1 VSEMFVPADEATR
14 EEIRTQIDMSMCV
27 EAGAGTG
34 KTTVLVDRVVELLS
48 RGPHG
53 VDDIAVMTFTDAAA
67 AELAARVREKLET
80 ALAAS
85 SEPSERT
92 RLENALLGLYRAQ
105 IATIHAFATNILRE
119 RPVEARLDPR
129 FTVLDPLGAAQR
141 FDESWRE
148 WLDETLAS
156 EVPQISTAINR
167 GLDVKQMRVIA
178 EAVHAHRYLL
188 PLTHQAPPSPD
199 IDGFAAML
207 EQCAAELDQLRSSC
221 IEESDGAHENAGE
234 LIEFAAQYRDAQP
247 SERER
252 LIMFRAPQPKLN
264 VGKQGNWQ
272 PAADCART
280 KQLLRDYREHLQ
292 EIGDSLRLDALAG
305 VLPLI
310 EAFVRDHE
318 HKRRADGEA
327 EYDDLLIWA
336 RNLLRDDLEVRSYFQ
351 ERFPRIFVDE
361 FQDTDPLQA
370 EIVMYIAAGSDGHG
384 DWRHLQPGAGRL
396 FIVGD
401 PKQSI
406 YRFRRA
412 DIRVYDEVK
421 SGPLEGTVK
430 AIVQNFRSHPEII
443 GWANTVFDR
452 LLIEEP
458 GVQPGNVALKPLLSG
473 VDAGRPPIVVVHGTR
488 ADVTPTEARK
498 EEAQILAEMIRRAVQ
513 DEHWPVRDRR
523 SGAERA
529 VQWRDIAILMP
540 ARTDVEH
547 YTDALAAADIPHRLE
562 GSRTFYVR
570 QEVRDVIACLRAI
583 DDPLDHVSLIGALR
597 SRACGCSD
605 EELFLWRE
613 HDGGLDLRVDPPEIE
628 PQTVKDALDMLVG
641 LRRARRSLSLPELV
655 RAVLR
660 ETGLVELALS
670 EKHGE
675 QGAANLLKL
684 AEQAQAFAGSGG
696 GLRAFTRWLGEQ
708 RDEESE
714 EQEAGSVEEVDD
726 VVRLVTVH
734 SAKGLEYP
742 IVALA
747 NLNRKIPTNRKRSIP
762 DAESARLH
770 LSIGQGSDGDGR
782 FETVGYADAEEAE
795 NRMID
800 AEALRLL
807 YVAAT
812 RARDHMIIPVAGP
825 EGKENGMLE
834 WLLPDLPHPD
844 SGEQCP
850 DGCFL
855 YELDDLPERPEAE
868 REPPAGKQAV
878 NAALEARE
886 HWQTEQEHM
895 LGTARRER
903 TIVTATSTERLWTR
917 PLTVEVTEGEGAIV
931 ATGEGAPLPLGDAL
945 HRVMEFVDLNN
956 PSDLQGLVAAVAH
969 ESALTDREDELLA
982 LGNAC
987 LASPTVKLAA
997 ISDAC
1002 WREVPFGIVDADD
1015 ALTFGRM
1022 DLIYREDDRLVI
1034 VDYKTDMVPN
1044 GVSVAVQG
1052 HRGQAEVYAR
1062 AAKAATGLDVDRV
1075 VFVFARAGG
1084 AEAAIPKAELSSP
1097 EGD

>member
-1 VSEMFVPADEATR
+1 MRGLEQWRERLSLYIEGQRYEQEQGDEQEDGPSYTHEHAD
-14 EEIRTQIDMSMCV
+14 
-27 EAGAGTG
+27 
-34 KTTVLVDRVVELLS
+34 
-48 RGPHG
+48 
-53 VDDIAVMTFTDAAA
+53 
-67 AELAARVREKLET
+67 
-80 ALAAS
+80 AAS
-85 SEPSERT
+85 SLLRFVEELAERFAARSESATWSEHIAYLGSLFGDYVKGSEQLIGSLEPLGELDMLGERVSFDRFRDAVAAT
-92 RLENALLGLYRAQ
+92 IEGLRVEDVTDQRPAAFARRGVNLLDVNSLRHLRFSAVALLGLTERA
-105 IATIHAFATNILRE
+105 F
-119 RPVEARLDPR
+119 PPPARQ
-129 FTVLDPLGAAQR
+129 DPL
-141 FDESWRE
+141 
-148 WLDETLAS
+148 
-156 EVPQISTAINR
+156 
-167 GLDVKQMRVIA
+167 
-178 EAVHAHRYLL
+178 
-188 PLTHQAPPSPD
+188 
-199 IDGFAAML
+199 
-207 EQCAAELDQLRSSC
+207 
-221 IEESDGAHENAGE
+221 
-234 LIEFAAQYRDAQP
+234 
-247 SERER
+247 
-252 LIMFRAPQPKLN
+252 
-264 VGKQGNWQ
+264 
-272 PAADCART
+272 
-280 KQLLRDYREHLQ
+280 
-292 EIGDSLRLDALAG
+292 
-305 VLPLI
+305 
-310 EAFVRDHE
+310 
-318 HKRRADGEA
+318 
-327 EYDDLLIWA
+327 
-336 RNLLRDDLEVRSYFQ
+336 
-351 ERFPRIFVDE
+351 
-361 FQDTDPLQA
+361 
-370 EIVMYIAAGSDGHG
+370 
-384 DWRHLQPGAGRL
+384 
-396 FIVGD
+396 
-401 PKQSI
+401 SI

-421 SGPLEGTVK
+421 SGPLEGTVE
-430 AIVQNFRSHPEII
+430 AIVQNFRSHPAII

-452 LLIEEP
+452 LLVEEP
-458 GVQPGNVALKPLLSG
+458 GVQPGNAALEPLPSG
-473 VDAGRPPIVVVHGTR
+473 VDAGRPPIVVVHGAR
-488 ADVTPTEARK
+488 AEVTPTEARE

-513 DEHWPVRDRR
+513 DEHWPVRDHR
-523 SGAERA
+523 SRTERA
-529 VQWRDIAILMP
+529 AQWRDVAILMP
-540 ARTDVEH
+540 ARTDVQH
-547 YTDALAAADIPHRLE
+547 YTDALAAADIPHRLD

-613 HDGGLDLRVDPPEIE
+613 HGGGLDLRVDPAEIE
-628 PQTVKDALDMLVG
+628 PQAVKDALTMLVG

-670 EKHGE
+670 EKDGE

-747 NLNRKIPTNRKRSIP
+747 NLNRKIPTNRKRPIP
-762 DAESARLH
+762 DAESVHLH
-770 LSIGQGSDGDGR
+770 LSIGRGSDGDGR

-807 YVAAT
+807 YVATT

-855 YELDDLPERPEAE
+855 YELRDLPNRPEAE
-868 REPPAGKQAV
+868 RTPPAGKQAV
-878 NAALEARE
+878 DAALEARE
-886 HWQTEQEHM
+886 HWQAEQEE
-895 LGTARRER
+895 LLDRAGLER
-903 TIVTATSTERLWTR
+903 AIITATSTERLWTR

-945 HRVMEFVDLNN
+945 HRVMELVDLTD
-956 PSDLQGLVAAVAH
+956 PSNLQPLVAAVAH
-969 ESALTDREDELLA
+969 ESALADREDELLELA
-982 LGNAC
+982 HAC
-987 LASPTVKLAA
+987 LDNPTVKLAA
-997 ISDAC
+997 TSGTC
-1002 WREVPFGIVDADD
+1002 WREVPFGIANAGG

-1022 DLIYREDDRLVI
+1022 DLLYREGDRLVI
-1034 VDYKTDMVPN
+1034 VDYKTDTVVD
-1044 GVSVAVQG
+1044 GVGAAVQG

-1084 AEAAIPKAELSSP
+1084 AEAAIPKAELSSS